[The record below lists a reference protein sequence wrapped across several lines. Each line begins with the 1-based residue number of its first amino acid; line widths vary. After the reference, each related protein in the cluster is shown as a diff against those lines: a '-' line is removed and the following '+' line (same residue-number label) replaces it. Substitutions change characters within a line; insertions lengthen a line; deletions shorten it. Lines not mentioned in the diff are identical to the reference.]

1 MRRNCLALQREWR
14 LEEMSY
20 HHNTY
25 FNSVDW
31 AAMQRTHP
39 IGDDFLAFAGQ
50 SRDAIRQHQEL
61 LFSKCVARA
70 WQIPF
75 YQRLWGNAGIEPG
88 DIKGLETLAQLPIF
102 DKADIMESIALAPPF
117 GDFGGLDS
125 APGGRPPVIMH
136 TTSGTTG
143 TPQVLLF
150 GAKSREVQNLMLG
163 RTYRFQGLRPDDV
176 VHSVYG
182 HGMIN
187 GGHYV
192 RESVIHWTSAIFLSA
207 GTGIET
213 RSVRQVEL
221 MRDFGATVIVGFAD
235 YIKKLAKVAVEQGI
249 DPVRDLKIRM
259 ISGHLGREDKESLSR
274 AWGGVDCFDWY
285 GVGDT
290 GIIAGEGPDRDG
302 LYVMED
308 AQYLEV
314 CDIDTGLPVQEG
326 ETGDMVVTCLYKDDL
341 YPIIRFNTHDVTR
354 VLPGQSSL
362 GMNFQRIEGFL
373 GRSDNMV
380 KIRGI
385 NIFPQAMGP
394 ILEEDAQFAGEF
406 ICKAVRDASGRDEF
420 VVVAEVNGTRD
431 DETLERFKALLKQ
444 RLGIDCGVELVNA
457 GELAPLTQTEV
468 RQKPIRLID
477 ERFE

>member
-1 MRRNCLALQREWR
+1 MTE
-14 LEEMSY
+14 
-20 HHNTY
+20 HNTY

-31 AAMQRTHP
+31 NALQAEHP
-39 IGDDFLAFAGQ
+39 VGEAFVRLARQ
-50 SRDAIRQHQEL
+50 SADEIRQHQER
-61 LFSKCVARA
+61 LFARCVQRG

-75 YQRLWGNAGIEPG
+75 YQRLWGNAGVQPG
-88 DIKGLETLAQLPIF
+88 DIKGLETLSALPAF
-102 DKADIMESIALAPPF
+102 DKADIMESIALSPPF
-117 GDFGGLDS
+117 GDFGGIETM
-125 APGGRPPVIMH
+125 PGGRPPVIMH

-150 GAKSREVQNLMLG
+150 GAKAREAQNLLLG
-163 RTYRFQGLRPDDV
+163 RLYRFQGMRPDDV

-192 RESVIHWTSAIFLSA
+192 REAVTHWTSAIFMSA
-207 GTGIET
+207 GTGVET

-235 YIKKLAKVAVEQGI
+235 YIKKLARVAEEQGM
-249 DPVRDLKIRM
+249 DPANDLKIRM
-259 ISGHLGREDKESLSR
+259 ISGHLGREDKQSLSES
-274 AWGGVDCFDWY
+274 WGGAECFDWY

-290 GIIAGEGPDRDG
+290 GCIAGEGPDRDG

-314 CDIDTGLPVQEG
+314 CDIDTGNPVPDG
-326 ETGDMVVTCLYKDDL
+326 ADGDMVCTCLYKDDI

-354 VLPGQSSL
+354 VMKGPSQL
-362 GMNFQRIEGFL
+362 GLNFKRIEGFL

-394 ILEEDAQFAGEF
+394 ILEEIDAFAGEF
-406 ICKAVRDASGRDEF
+406 ICITERDETGRDTF
-420 VVVAEVNGTRD
+420 TVCAEVQG
-431 DETLERFKALLKQ
+431 EPSSALEELFVGLLKQ
-444 RLGIDCGVELVNA
+444 RIGIECAVKLSAPGS
-457 GELAPLTQTEV
+457 LAELTQTEK

-477 ERFE
+477 RRFS

>member
-1 MRRNCLALQREWR
+1 MADTHKN
-14 LEEMSY
+14 
-20 HHNTY
+20 Y
-25 FNSVDW
+25 FDSADW
-31 AAMQRTHP
+31 NQMQKDHP
-39 IGDDFLAFAGQ
+39 IGDEFIAFAKK
-50 SRDAIRQHQEL
+50 SKDEIRAHQEK
-61 LFSKCVARA
+61 LFARCVARA

-75 YQRLWGNAGIEPG
+75 YQRLWGNAGIETG
-88 DIKGLETLAQLPIF
+88 DIKGLDTLSSLPMF
-102 DKADIMESIALAPPF
+102 DKKDIMESIALAPPL
-117 GDFGGLDS
+117 GDFSGFNTYPD
-125 APGGRPPVIMH
+125 GRPPVIMH

-150 GAKSREVQNLMLG
+150 GAKSREAQNLLLG
-163 RTYRFQGLRPDDV
+163 RLYRFQGLRPDDV

-192 RESVIHWTSAIFLSA
+192 RESVIHWTSALFMSA
-207 GTGIET
+207 GTGVET
-213 RSVRQVEL
+213 RSIKQVEL

-235 YIKKLAKVAVEQGI
+235 YIKKLARVAVEQGI
-249 DPVRDLKIRM
+249 DPVKDLNIRM
-259 ISGHLGREDKESLSR
+259 VSGHLGREDKQSLSES
-274 AWGGVDCFDWY
+274 WGGVDCFDWY

-290 GIIAGEGPDRDG
+290 GCIAGEGPDRNG

-314 CDIDTGLPVQEG
+314 CGIDDGKPVADGQD
-326 ETGDMVVTCLYKDDL
+326 GDMVCTCLYKDDI

-354 VLPGQSSL
+354 VRTDSSAL
-362 GMNFQRIEGFL
+362 EINFKRIEGFL

-394 ILEEDAQFAGEF
+394 LLEEMDNFAGEF
-406 ICKAVRDASGRDEF
+406 ICKAERDSSGRDEF
-420 VVVAEVNGTRD
+420 IVCAEVNGPRG
-431 DETLERFKALLKQ
+431 ETEVAKYKAFLKQ
-444 RLGIDCGVELVNA
+444 KIGIDCGIELS
-457 GELAPLTQTEV
+457 GPGDLAALTQTEV

-477 ERFE
+477 ERF